1 LTVAPRLRRLA
12 TALDPATRGWVVVVA
27 GNLARL
33 ALGFV
38 ASVLIARAL
47 GPATFGIFA
56 TLGALASVLGA
67 VADLGLNDA
76 AVRRI
81 ALAWPSAPA
90 VAQERARASFWLRL
104 AATGVVVVP
113 AGLLLVPLG
122 ARLLH
127 LPTGGLLLALLGV
140 VATALSGAVAALL
153 QATGHFGRLAAVSL
167 TNAALTAILAL
178 VLALTGHLTLTT
190 TLAVLGIATSLV
202 AFAVG
207 DRLLPRGWSL
217 ALPAR
222 DLLRTEGRELLRFGR
237 WLWIANGC
245 ALLAAQLDL
254 LLVSGWR
261 GAATAGTY
269 ALALNLAAKADIV
282 NSSLFTVLL
291 PAASSLHGAG
301 AVRRYLRQG
310 FLRSAA
316 IGLALLVAVPL
327 AGPFIITFY
336 GADYA
341 PAIGLCRLL
350 LLVVIFDVFAT
361 PLTLLAYHF
370 ERPRLIAGADALRVG
385 TLALVGTLLIP
396 RDGAV
401 GGATG
406 AIVAKFCAKV
416 AGVALVVVLLTR
428 GRREPDDAAG

>member
-1 LTVAPRLRRLA
+1 MVVAPRLRRFA

-56 TLGALASVLGA
+56 TLGALANVVGA

-81 ALAWPSAPA
+81 AAAWPGDPDTAR
-90 VAQERARASFWLRL
+90 ERGHAFFWLRL
-104 AATGVVVVP
+104 GATVAVV
-113 AGLLLVPLG
+113 ALGGLLAVALG

-140 VATALSGAVAALL
+140 GATALSGAVAALL
-153 QATGHFGRLAAVSL
+153 QATGHFGRLSLIAL
-167 TNAALTAILAL
+167 TNAALTAVLAVALAL
-178 VLALTGHLTLTT
+178 AGRLTLNTA
-190 TLAVLGIATSLV
+190 LAVLGIATALV

-207 DRLLPRGWSL
+207 VRVLPRGWSL
-217 ALPAR
+217 TPPAR
-222 DLLRTEGRELLRFGR
+222 SLLVAEGRELLRFGR
-237 WLWIANGC
+237 WIWIANGC

-282 NSSLFTVLL
+282 NSSLYTVLL
-291 PAASSLHGAG
+291 PAASSLHGVG

-310 FLRSAA
+310 FLRSGA

-327 AGPFIITFY
+327 ADPFITTFY
-336 GADYA
+336 GAEFA
-341 PAIGLCRLL
+341 PAIGLFRLL
-350 LLVVIFDVFAT
+350 LLVVIFDVFTT

-370 ERPRLIAGADALRVG
+370 ERPRLLAGADALRVG
-385 TLALVGTLLIP
+385 TLALIGTLLVP
-396 RDGAV
+396 RAGV
-401 GGATG
+401 FGGATG
-406 AIVAKFCAKV
+406 AIIAKFCAKV
-416 AGVALVVVLLTR
+416 AGAALVVALLMR
-428 GRREPDDAAG
+428 GWRGPEDADG

>member
-1 LTVAPRLRRLA
+1 LTVALRLRRLT

-47 GPATFGIFA
+47 GPATFGVFA

-81 ALAWPSAPA
+81 AAAWPAEPGSAE
-90 VAQERARASFWLRL
+90 ERGRAAFWLRL
-104 AATGVVVVP
+104 AATVAIVAV
-113 AGLLLVPLG
+113 AGLLAVPLG

-127 LPTGGLLLALLGV
+127 LPTAGLLLALLGV
-140 VATALSGAVAALL
+140 VATALSGAVSALL
-153 QATGHFGRLAAVSL
+153 QATGHFGRLSAVAL
-167 TNAALTAILAL
+167 TNATLTAILAVL
-178 VLALTGHLTLTT
+178 LALAGHLTLTT
-190 TLAVLGIATSLV
+190 ALAMLGIATSLA

-207 DRLLPRGWSL
+207 GRLLPPGWSL
-217 ALPAR
+217 RPPPGTV
-222 DLLRTEGRELLRFGR
+222 LRTEGRELLRFGR

-282 NSSLFTVLL
+282 NSSLYTVLL

-310 FLRSAA
+310 LLRSAA
-316 IGLALLVAVPL
+316 IGLVLLVAVPL
-327 AGPFIITFY
+327 AGPFITTFY
-336 GADYA
+336 GAEYA
-341 PAIGLCRLL
+341 PAIGLFRLL
-350 LLVVIFDVFAT
+350 LLVVIFDVFTT

-396 RDGAV
+396 RNSAL

-406 AIVAKFCAKV
+406 AIIAKFCAKV
-416 AGVALVVVLLTR
+416 AGAALVVMMLVR
-428 GRREPDDAAG
+428 GRGDSRD